1 MVEYYV
7 SYLSTPLGEAPQAR
21 EGKQLRHPALWIWPE
36 SRLGCVLF
44 SFFRLSKNLWE
55 HHTKAFSK
63 DGNVLETKKK
73 SRAACTK
80 TCVC

>member
-1 MVEYYV
+1 MHGKADRHMKLLKLERE
-7 SYLSTPLGEAPQAR
+7 SSLGIP
-21 EGKQLRHPALWIWPE
+21 LWIWPQTHT
-36 SRLGCVLF
+36 VF
-44 SFFRLSKNLWE
+44 SDYQKIFFERE

-80 TCVC
+80 TCHGSAIYR